1 MGGPARR
8 EDRED
13 EKTEKRFVADRLLRE
28 GLMPDE
34 PEDLWTVGLAVD
46 KAVAWWEREG
56 RRIAWPGAA
65 I

>member
-1 MGGPARR
+1 
-8 EDRED
+8 
-13 EKTEKRFVADRLLRE
+13 
-28 GLMPDE
+28 MPDE